1 MWRPLA
7 MALCPGI
14 WPTRKGSSGKLF
26 IATKLMVTM
35 VDMSGG
41 RHGGC
46 FFFGDSSADQP
57 RGSMLECLSIPFQMT
72 LWVSPQSSPDFM
84 LPSSWDHLPP
94 G

>member
-41 RHGGC
+41 DTVDASFSG
-46 FFFGDSSADQP
+46 
-57 RGSMLECLSIPFQMT
+57 IPVLT
-72 LWVSPQSSPDFM
+72 SPEEACWNASQ
-84 LPSSWDHLPP
+84 LPFR
-94 G
+94 

>member
-26 IATKLMVTM
+26 TATELMVTT

-41 RHGGC
+41 DMVDASFSG
-46 FFFGDSSADQP
+46 
-57 RGSMLECLSIPFQMT
+57 IPVLTNPEEACWNASQF
-72 LWVSPQSSPDFM
+72 PFR
-84 LPSSWDHLPP
+84 
-94 G
+94 